1 MEERRYQVQEAVRL
15 IGVESHV
22 LRYWEEELGIT
33 VGRTKQGY
41 RLYSEENIRL
51 FRQVKELK
59 EQGIGLKAIRLL
71 LGGTADGGR
80 TGRDRLM
87 ESLTQTGAAE
97 HGERG
102 ENQQEA
108 GGMEKDWKRV
118 EKKTDRYDRAEDGQA
133 VREEN
138 EDHLEYEVITNESET
153 MAEFERILKR
163 IIREAVADQNEKL
176 ELAVTELI
184 QEELEVQLDA
194 ILDAMREAVAER
206 EETKGGLWKRIRQHW
221 DRKNGHPFSKG
232 CPFCSGTNYSAEIA
246 PVGQAASHVPH
257 SRQTSASMTYF
268 PSPSEIASAGH
279 SLAHVP
285 QATHSSEITYAM
297 ILSSFYNDC
306 LSESFSYSN
315 TKREIMQCLSCISEK
330 TSGEK

>member
-1 MEERRYQVQEAVRL
+1 MEERNYQVQEAVRL

-59 EQGIGLKAIRLL
+59 EQAIRLL
-71 LGGTADGGR
+71 LGGTADDGM

-97 HGERG
+97 HGAGG
-102 ENQQEA
+102 ENQPEA
-108 GGMEKDWKRV
+108 DGMEKDRKRV

-133 VREEN
+133 TQEEN
-138 EDHLEYEVITNESET
+138 EDHLEYEVITNETET

-184 QEELEVQLDA
+184 REELEVQLDA
-194 ILDAMREAVAER
+194 ILDAMREAAAER
-206 EETKGGLWKRIRQHW
+206 EETKGGLWKRIRQHF
-221 DRKNGHPFSKG
+221 DRKKGHPF
-232 CPFCSGTNYSAEIA
+232 
-246 PVGQAASHVPH
+246 
-257 SRQTSASMTYF
+257 
-268 PSPSEIASAGH
+268 
-279 SLAHVP
+279 
-285 QATHSSEITYAM
+285 
-297 ILSSFYNDC
+297 
-306 LSESFSYSN
+306 
-315 TKREIMQCLSCISEK
+315 
-330 TSGEK
+330 

>member
-1 MEERRYQVQEAVRL
+1 MEERSYQVQEAVRL

-71 LGGTADGGR
+71 LGGTADGGMA
-80 TGRDRLM
+80 GRDRLM

-133 VREEN
+133 VKEEN

-184 QEELEVQLDA
+184 REELEVQLDA
-194 ILDAMREAVAER
+194 ILDAMREAAAER

-221 DRKNGHPFSKG
+221 DRKKGHPF
-232 CPFCSGTNYSAEIA
+232 
-246 PVGQAASHVPH
+246 
-257 SRQTSASMTYF
+257 
-268 PSPSEIASAGH
+268 
-279 SLAHVP
+279 
-285 QATHSSEITYAM
+285 
-297 ILSSFYNDC
+297 
-306 LSESFSYSN
+306 
-315 TKREIMQCLSCISEK
+315 
-330 TSGEK
+330 

>member
-1 MEERRYQVQEAVRL
+1 MEKYYTVAETVKMT
-15 IGVESHV
+15 GVKSYV

-41 RLYSEENIRL
+41 RLYSEDNIRL

-71 LGGTADGGR
+71 LGGTADDGM

-97 HGERG
+97 HGAGG
-102 ENQQEA
+102 ENQPEA
-108 GGMEKDWKRV
+108 GGMEKDRKRA
-118 EKKTDRYDRAEDGQA
+118 EKKPDRYDRAEDGQA
-133 VREEN
+133 TQEEN
-138 EDHLEYEVITNESET
+138 EDHLEYEVITNETET

-184 QEELEVQLDA
+184 REELEVQLDA
-194 ILDAMREAVAER
+194 ILDAMREAAAER

-221 DRKNGHPFSKG
+221 DRKKGHPF
-232 CPFCSGTNYSAEIA
+232 
-246 PVGQAASHVPH
+246 
-257 SRQTSASMTYF
+257 
-268 PSPSEIASAGH
+268 
-279 SLAHVP
+279 
-285 QATHSSEITYAM
+285 
-297 ILSSFYNDC
+297 
-306 LSESFSYSN
+306 
-315 TKREIMQCLSCISEK
+315 
-330 TSGEK
+330 

>member
-1 MEERRYQVQEAVRL
+1 MEERSYQVQEAVRL

-71 LGGTADGGR
+71 LGGTADGGM

-133 VREEN
+133 VKEEN

-184 QEELEVQLDA
+184 QEELEVQLDDA
-194 ILDAMREAVAER
+194 ILDAMREAAAER

-221 DRKNGHPFSKG
+221 DRKKGHPF
-232 CPFCSGTNYSAEIA
+232 
-246 PVGQAASHVPH
+246 
-257 SRQTSASMTYF
+257 
-268 PSPSEIASAGH
+268 
-279 SLAHVP
+279 
-285 QATHSSEITYAM
+285 
-297 ILSSFYNDC
+297 
-306 LSESFSYSN
+306 
-315 TKREIMQCLSCISEK
+315 
-330 TSGEK
+330 

>member
-1 MEERRYQVQEAVRL
+1 M
-15 IGVESHV
+15 
-22 LRYWEEELGIT
+22 
-33 VGRTKQGY
+33 
-41 RLYSEENIRL
+41 
-51 FRQVKELK
+51 KELK

-71 LGGTADGGR
+71 LGGTADGGM

-133 VREEN
+133 VKEEN

-194 ILDAMREAVAER
+194 ILDAMREAAAER
-206 EETKGGLWKRIRQHW
+206 EETKGGLWKRIRQQW
-221 DRKNGHPFSKG
+221 DRKKGHPF
-232 CPFCSGTNYSAEIA
+232 
-246 PVGQAASHVPH
+246 
-257 SRQTSASMTYF
+257 
-268 PSPSEIASAGH
+268 
-279 SLAHVP
+279 
-285 QATHSSEITYAM
+285 
-297 ILSSFYNDC
+297 
-306 LSESFSYSN
+306 
-315 TKREIMQCLSCISEK
+315 
-330 TSGEK
+330 